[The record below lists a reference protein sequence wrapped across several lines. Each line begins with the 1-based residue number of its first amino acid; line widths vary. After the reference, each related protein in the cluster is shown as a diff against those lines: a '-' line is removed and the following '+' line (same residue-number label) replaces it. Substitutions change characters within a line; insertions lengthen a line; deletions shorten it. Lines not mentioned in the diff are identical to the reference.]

1 MKQLVLAVLCCSLIL
16 MVGCGP
22 TVPVKEE
29 ARVLPTFHFEPP
41 SKAPVD
47 SGSVAFAV
55 VNPQFPDSWK
65 AFLTVY
71 PFDKF
76 SKNMATDFEAIV
88 SARGFRMRGPFRT
101 YDELTFPDKSQSD
114 LILTPK
120 IEIDLEGVGQT
131 TSGKDI
137 FGTISY
143 QWKGTVNLGGRITL
157 NLNESLS
164 NERMWT
170 KSIELPSR
178 SMPYVS
184 KKYQQPI
191 TWGGIPEP
199 ELSNLIAG
207 ALQDYYTLTMD
218 KVWTYLDP
226 KEMALVKE
234 QAQTLKDK
242 KRY

>member
-1 MKQLVLAVLCCSLIL
+1 MKQLLLAAFCCIL
-16 MVGCGP
+16 TMVIGCAP
-22 TVPVKEE
+22 STPVKEE

-41 SKAPVD
+41 SKTPVD

-65 AFLTVY
+65 TFLTVY

-101 YDELTFPDKSQSD
+101 FDELTFPDKSQSD

-131 TSGKDI
+131 ATSKDI
-137 FGTISY
+137 FGSISY

-178 SMPYVS
+178 SMPYTS
-184 KKYQQPI
+184 KKYSQPVV
-191 TWGGIPEP
+191 WGGIPDQ

-226 KEMALVKE
+226 KEMALVKQ
-234 QAQTLKDK
+234 QAQTLKEK

>member
-1 MKQLVLAVLCCSLIL
+1 MKHLLSVALCCGLALVI
-16 MVGCGP
+16 GCAPG
-22 TVPVKEE
+22 TPVQEE

-41 SKAPVD
+41 STVAVD
-47 SGSVAFAV
+47 SGSVSFAV
-55 VNPQFPDSWK
+55 VNPQFPDDWK
-65 AFLTVY
+65 VYLSVY

-101 YDELTFPDKSQSD
+101 YDELTFPDKSESD

-120 IEIDLEGVGQT
+120 IEIELNGIGQT
-131 TSGKDI
+131 VSSTDI
-137 FGTISY
+137 FSTISY
-143 QWKGTVNLGGRITL
+143 RWKGTVNLGGRITL

-170 KSIELPSR
+170 KSIELPTKVL
-178 SMPYVS
+178 PYES
-184 KKYQQPI
+184 KKYPQPVA
-191 TWGGIPEP
+191 WDGIPEP
-199 ELSNLIAG
+199 ALNNLIATI
-207 ALQDYYTLTMD
+207 LQEYYTLTMD

-226 KEMALVKE
+226 KEMALVKQ
-234 QAQTLKDK
+234 QAQTLKEK